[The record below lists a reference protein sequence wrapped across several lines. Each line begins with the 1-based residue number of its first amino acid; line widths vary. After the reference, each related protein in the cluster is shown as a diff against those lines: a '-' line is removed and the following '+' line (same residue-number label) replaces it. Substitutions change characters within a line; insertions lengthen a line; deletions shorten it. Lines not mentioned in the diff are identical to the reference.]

1 MLKIYLSALFISVCF
16 LSFCSKKEDIPIVDF
31 SKIPKPVDSTY
42 SISKEISWS
51 DEFETN
57 GAPNTEIWNYDLGGG
72 GWGNNELQT
81 YTNNLKNARVENGL
95 LIIEATLD
103 GATFNSARMI
113 TKGKKDFLY
122 GRMEVKAKLPKGR
135 GTWPAIWTLATND
148 TYGLSYWPDNGEL
161 DIMEHVGY
169 DQNVVH
175 ANIHTKAFNH
185 VIGTNK
191 GSQITVPNAS
201 DDFHIYAMDWTKEKI
216 TFYVDDKKYFEFKN
230 SGDFTWEQWPFN
242 KPQHLLLN
250 IAVGGNWGGLQ
261 GIDTSVYPQQML
273 IDYVRYYKMESK
285 VK

>member
-1 MLKIYLSALFISVCF
+1 MLF
-16 LSFCSKKEDIPIVDF
+16 LSFCTQKEL
-31 SKIPKPVDSTY
+31 KPVLSDSTLQKGVDSVY
-42 SISKEISWS
+42 TISKDITWS
-51 DEFETN
+51 DEFDTN
-57 GAPNTEIWNYDLGGG
+57 GSPNESIWNYDLGGG

-81 YTNNLKNARVENGL
+81 YTKDLKNVRVQDGF
-95 LIIEATLD
+95 LIIESTLE
-103 GATFNSARMI
+103 GAKFNSARLV
-113 TKGKKDFLY
+113 TKNKKDFLY

-148 TYGLSYWPDNGEL
+148 TYGAAYWPDNGEL

-191 GSQITVPNAS
+191 GNQINVPNAS
-201 DDFHIYAMDWTKEKI
+201 EEFHIYAMDWTKDKI
-216 TFYVDDKKYFEFKN
+216 TFYVDGKSYFEFKN
-230 SGDFTWEQWPFN
+230 SGDFSWEQWPFN

-250 IAVGGNWGGLQ
+250 IAVGGNWGGQQ
-261 GIDTSVYPQQML
+261 GVDSSVFPQQMV